1 LTTAARL
8 GPALRALRKRN
19 NWTLS
24 DVAQRTGLSVS
35 TLSKAERNQLSL
47 TYDKLVQLAQGLKVD
62 ITTFFE
68 DDTHH
73 ASNGIGIGRRS
84 VNRRDDGQVI
94 QTPNHHYVYLSTDL
108 LRKKFVPILADIR
121 ARSVEE
127 FGPMVRHA
135 GEEFAYVLE
144 GTCEIHTEHYAPVQ
158 LQAGESMYFDSGM
171 AHAYVALGDV
181 PCRVLSICSAPEA
194 TLREAMN
201 QHLGAPAT
209 ATGASAAPPARSTR
223 KKK

>member
-108 LRKKFVPILADIR
+108 
-121 ARSVEE
+121 E